1 MSMAALYEIDSAIMA
16 CVDEETGE
24 ILDEERLNALL
35 IERSRKLEGVALWIK
50 NLESDAAA
58 IKAERDA
65 LDKRMKSTENRAK
78 SLREWLKSA
87 LECQPF
93 ETARVRVS
101 FRKSES
107 TEIDES
113 MLDKKWCREKVTYTP
128 DKTAIKNAIKAG
140 QEIAG
145 ARLVINQ
152 NIQIK

>member
-1 MSMAALYEIDSAIMA
+1 MATLYEIDAAIMA
-16 CVDEETGE
+16 CIDSETGE
-24 ILDEERLNALL
+24 VIEYEKLDALL
-35 IERSRKLEGVALWIK
+35 MERGRKLEGVALWIK

-65 LDKRMKSTENRAK
+65 LDKRMKSAESKAK
-78 SLREWLKSA
+78 LLREWLKNA

-113 MLDKKWCREKVTYTP
+113 VLDRKWCREKVTYTP

-140 QEIAG
+140 QTVAG
-145 ARLVINQ
+145 ARIVVNQ

>member
-1 MSMAALYEIDSAIMA
+1 MATLYEIDEQMLA
-16 CVDEETGE
+16 CVDSETGE
-24 ILDEERLNALL
+24 IIDADKLSSLVLQRDA
-35 IERSRKLEGVALWIK
+35 KLEGVALWIK

-58 IKAERDA
+58 IKAERDT
-65 LDKRMKSTENRAK
+65 LDKRMKSAENRAK
-78 SLREWLKSA
+78 SLREWLKNA

-93 ETARVRVS
+93 ETARVHVS
-101 FRKSES
+101 FRKSEL

-113 MLDKKWCREKVTYTP
+113 VLDKKWCREKVTYTP

-140 QEIAG
+140 QTIAG

>member
-1 MSMAALYEIDSAIMA
+1 MSTLYEIDSAVMA

-24 ILDEERLNALL
+24 ILDEEKLNTLL
-35 IERSRKLEGVALWIK
+35 MERSRKLEGVALWIK

-65 LDKRMKSTENRAK
+65 LDKRMKSAENKAK
-78 SLREWLKSA
+78 SLREWLKHA

-113 MLDKKWCREKVTYTP
+113 VLDRKWCKAKITYTP

-140 QEIAG
+140 QTVEG
-145 ARLVINQ
+145 ARLVVNQ

>member
-1 MSMAALYEIDSAIMA
+1 MAVLYEIDAAIMA

-24 ILDEERLNALL
+24 VINPEMLDTLLMERNK
-35 IERSRKLEGVALWIK
+35 KLEGVALWIK

-65 LDKRMKSTENRAK
+65 LDKRMKSAENKAK
-78 SLREWLKSA
+78 SLREWLKNT

-107 TEIDES
+107 TEIDENI
-113 MLDKKWCREKVTYTP
+113 LDKKWCKEKITYTP
-128 DKTAIKNAIKAG
+128 DKTAIKNAIKLG
-140 QEIAG
+140 QTVAG
-145 ARLVINQ
+145 AKLVVNQ

>member
-1 MSMAALYEIDSAIMA
+1 MNLYEIDNAITA

-24 ILDEERLNALL
+24 IIDLEKLNELLMERDTK
-35 IERSRKLEGVALWIK
+35 IEKVALWIK
-50 NLESDAAA
+50 NLDALASS
-58 IKAERDA
+58 IKSERDA
-65 LDKRMKSTENRAK
+65 LDKRMKLTENKAK
-78 SLREWLKSA
+78 SLREWLKHA

-113 MLDKKWCREKVTYTP
+113 VLDRKWCKEKITYTP

-140 QEIAG
+140 QTVEG
-145 ARLVINQ
+145 ARLVVNQ

>member
-1 MSMAALYEIDSAIMA
+1 MPTLYEIDSAVMA

-24 ILDEERLNALL
+24 ILNEERLNALL
-35 IERSRKLEGVALWIK
+35 MERNKKLEGVALWIK
-50 NLESDAAA
+50 NIESDAAA
-58 IKAERDA
+58 IRAERDA
-65 LDKRMKSTENRAK
+65 LDKRMKSAENRAK
-78 SLREWLKSA
+78 SLREWLKNA

-113 MLDKKWCREKVTYTP
+113 VLDRKWCKEKITYTP
-128 DKTAIKNAIKAG
+128 DKPAIKNAIKAG
-140 QEIAG
+140 QTVAG

>member
-1 MSMAALYEIDSAIMA
+1 MPTLYEIDSAIMA

-24 ILDEERLNALL
+24 ILDEEKLNTLL
-35 IERSRKLEGVALWIK
+35 MERSRKLEGVALWIK
-50 NLESDAAA
+50 NLESDAVA

-65 LDKRMKSTENRAK
+65 LDKRMKSAENRAR
-78 SLREWLKSA
+78 SLREWLKNA

-107 TEIDES
+107 TEIDEDV
-113 MLDKKWCREKVTYTP
+113 LDRKWCKEKITYTP

-140 QEIAG
+140 QMVAG
-145 ARLVINQ
+145 AKIVVNQ

>member
-1 MSMAALYEIDSAIMA
+1 MATLYEIDAAIMA
-16 CVDEETGE
+16 CIDSETGE
-24 ILDEERLNALL
+24 VIESEKLDALL
-35 IERSRKLEGVALWIK
+35 MERGRKLEGVALWIK
-50 NLESDAAA
+50 NLESDAVA

-65 LDKRMKSTENRAK
+65 LDKRMKSAENKAK
-78 SLREWLKSA
+78 SLREWLKNA

-107 TEIDES
+107 TEIDENV
-113 MLDKKWCREKVTYTP
+113 LDRKWCREKVTYTP

-140 QEIAG
+140 QTVAG
-145 ARLVINQ
+145 ARIVVNQ

>member
-1 MSMAALYEIDSAIMA
+1 MATLYEIDAAIMA
-16 CVDEETGE
+16 CIDSETGE
-24 ILDEERLNALL
+24 VIESEKLDALL
-35 IERSRKLEGVALWIK
+35 MERDRKLEGVALWIK

-65 LDKRMKSTENRAK
+65 LDKRMKSAESKAK
-78 SLREWLKSA
+78 SLREWLKNA

-113 MLDKKWCREKVTYTP
+113 ILDKKWCREKVTYSP

-140 QEIAG
+140 QTVEG

>member
-1 MSMAALYEIDSAIMA
+1 MAALYEIDAAIMA
-16 CVDEETGE
+16 CIDSETGE
-24 ILDEERLNALL
+24 VIESEKLDALL
-35 IERSRKLEGVALWIK
+35 MERSRKLEGVALWIK

-65 LDKRMKSTENRAK
+65 LDKRMKAAESKVK
-78 SLREWLKSA
+78 SLREWLKNS
-87 LECQPF
+87 LECQTF

-113 MLDKKWCREKVTYTP
+113 MLDRKWCKEKITYIP

-140 QEIAG
+140 QTVAG
-145 ARLVINQ
+145 ARLVVNQ